1 MDGDFLHISGSG
13 KWIFGPRELRLV
25 KEMKWL
31 FLIPE
36 IQLDWKQLFMVTF
49 LTGDCKWC
57 HEIQLTI
64 CTACVLNID
73 YHNQGAAFM
82 AGCLQG
88 VDEPEL
94 YSH

>member
-1 MDGDFLHISGSG
+1 
-13 KWIFGPRELRLV
+13 
-25 KEMKWL
+25 
-31 FLIPE
+31 
-36 IQLDWKQLFMVTF
+36 MVTF